1 MPPDQRVVK
10 VLYPQKAQHK
20 LCGVSILFKLL
31 MPNEP
36 SEVNFLRLMPGN
48 EGCHWALSV
57 VSTKDAWKEERTPT
71 TATGTVSVND
81 VHFQESIAA

>member
-1 MPPDQRVVK
+1 
-10 VLYPQKAQHK
+10 
-20 LCGVSILFKLL
+20 

-71 TATGTVSVND
+71 TGTTTATGTVSVTD